1 MSEFPGYERISAR
14 VHPSEKEK
22 LKKSGYNAREA
33 IEYFNKVANT
43 EVDSLS
49 IEEYF
54 LNKEIE
60 DLKYTLISKEAR
72 LADIQKRKDDLYKC
86 NLSEL
91 RVQSYHK
98 IISMYNDVDDK
109 TGVTNTP
116 FEEFIEMRYIENTII
131 KELASVQCPLD
142 EYKEGLLSYYQDVI
156 LVGRTSE
163 I

>member
-49 IEEYF
+49 M
-54 LNKEIE
+54 EIE

-72 LADIQKRKDDLYKC
+72 LTDIQKRKDDLYKC

-91 RVQSYHK
+91 RVQSYQK
-98 IISMYNDVDDK
+98 IISMYTDVDDK
-109 TGVTNTP
+109 TGVTKTP
-116 FEEFIEMRYIENTII
+116 FDEFIEMRYIENTII